1 MVFCTE
7 VLFLFRNAILKRR
20 ILSLMNVGEMPQAVA
35 CLDAVSRSVTT
46 RRMRQRDDDAFSDNS
61 SASSSAAGG
70 RGYASG
76 REVDVSLDLQS
87 ATLEAMKGGNTSREL
102 MVLIGQ
108 ETQDLKLAV
117 GAMFVSTDKQTHAPL
132 KYKFLCRSC

>member
-1 MVFCTE
+1 MVSCTE

-20 ILSLMNVGEMPQAVA
+20 ILSVMNVGEMPQAVA
-35 CLDAVSRSVTT
+35 CLDAISRSVTT
-46 RRMRQRDDDAFSDNS
+46 RRMRQRDDDASSDNS
-61 SASSSAAGG
+61 SASSSAAG

-76 REVDVSLDLQS
+76 REVDVSLDFQS
-87 ATLEAMKGGNTSREL
+87 ATLEAMKGENTTRQML
-102 MVLIGQ
+102 VLLGM
-108 ETQDLKLAV
+108 ETQDMKLAL